1 MDGTGMCV
9 VFVKNILCPVF
20 NLEQDK
26 LQDRL
31 PVGVDGI
38 LHCHVGVLFEASFR
52 KPNGPNLHIPSHYSY
67 LTEIQLIVNQIFFWD
82 GIYVNIYI
90 VSIYPTYIKHSSKK
104 HPRVAILINLLPKN
118 PKHQRLEM
126 LLQMHARKPAHFHG
140 PDTSQ
145 VSSQKKKT
153 SPGKN
158 TTSSKDSMSP
168 S

>member
-82 GIYVNIYI
+82 GIYVNIYSQYI
-90 VSIYPTYIKHSSKK
+90 PYIYQAFI
-104 HPRVAILINLLPKN
+104 
-118 PKHQRLEM
+118 
-126 LLQMHARKPAHFHG
+126 
-140 PDTSQ
+140 
-145 VSSQKKKT
+145 KKT
-153 SPGKN
+153 SKSCDSHKFA
-158 TTSSKDSMSP
+158 TKESQTSKA
-168 S
+168 